1 MDWFLYD
8 NDLRHERVKEEKFIR
23 CQHELFGEK
32 SKKNKRP
39 GKYQKINYNLY
50 LWYQRCCASNIYPNG
65 PMLKEEEMMI
75 KESLQSSGGKI
86 HGKVLTPLKKVELLV
101 RLEMLQKKQLHP
113 GWKEFRN

>member
-1 MDWFLYD
+1 
-8 NDLRHERVKEEKFIR
+8 
-23 CQHELFGEK
+23 
-32 SKKNKRP
+32 
-39 GKYQKINYNLY
+39 
-50 LWYQRCCASNIYPNG
+50 
-65 PMLKEEEMMI
+65 MLKEEEMMI